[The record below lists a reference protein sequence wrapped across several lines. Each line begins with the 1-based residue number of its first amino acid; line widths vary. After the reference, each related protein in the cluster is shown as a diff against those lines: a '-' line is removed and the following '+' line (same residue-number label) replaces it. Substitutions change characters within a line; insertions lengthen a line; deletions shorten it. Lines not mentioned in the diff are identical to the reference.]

1 MLCCVFWSAGSGG
14 LTCEE
19 FSDLHVS
26 GLAQQSHQGW
36 DAATVL
42 QGDLVVVVGL
52 AIDQV
57 PKSPAGGAVHVRH
70 TVVQKV
76 H

>member
-1 MLCCVFWSAGSGG
+1 MASGR
-14 LTCEE
+14 LTCKE
-19 FSDLHVS
+19 FSDLHIS
-26 GLAQQSHQGW
+26 SLSQQSHQGR

-42 QGDLVVVVGL
+42 KGDLVVIVGL

-57 PKSPAGGAVHVRH
+57 PKSPAGGAVHIGH